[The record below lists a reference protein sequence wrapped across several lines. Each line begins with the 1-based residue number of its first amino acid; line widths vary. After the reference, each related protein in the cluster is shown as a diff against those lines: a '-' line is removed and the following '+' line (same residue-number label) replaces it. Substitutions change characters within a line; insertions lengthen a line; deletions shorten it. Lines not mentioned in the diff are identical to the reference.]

1 MSNLPSP
8 SELAPIVITV
18 LDNLGGKAHFK
29 DIEREVAR
37 LLHLDEPTKS
47 MIRTGTRTEF
57 AYRLSWARTACK
69 NQGKIRNLGK
79 GIWERVSS

>member
-1 MSNLPSP
+1 MKSLPSP

-18 LDNLGGKAHFK
+18 LDDLGGKAHFK

-37 LLHLDEPTKS
+37 VLNLDESTKA
-47 MIRTGTRTEF
+47 IVRKGNRTEF

-69 NQGKIRNLGK
+69 NQGKIRNLGQ
-79 GIWERVSS
+79 GFWERISN